1 VKAFVLIKIRTG
13 EVELVLRDLY
23 RIQSLVDAYMTFG
36 PHDAIAMIEAENLKQ
51 IGQIVYSEIQPIP
64 GVLQTLTLLAIESQ
78 KITGMKEAHLKRQL
92 HPN

>member
-1 VKAFVLIKIRTG
+1 MKAFVLIKIRTG

-23 RIQSLVDAYMTFG
+23 RIHAVSDAYMTFG
-36 PHDAIAMIEAENLKQ
+36 PHDAIAMVEAENLKQ

-78 KITGMKEAHLKRQL
+78 KITGMKEVSSKKQF

>member
-1 VKAFVLIKIRTG
+1 MKAFVLIKIRTG

-23 RIQSLVDAYMTFG
+23 RIPAVADAYMTFG
-36 PHDAIAMIEAENLKQ
+36 PHDAIAMIEAEDLKQ

-64 GVLQTLTLLAIESQ
+64 GILQTLTLLAIESQ
-78 KITGMKEAHLKRQL
+78 QIAKIKESKLNQHL

>member
-1 VKAFVLIKIRTG
+1 MKAFVLIKIRTG
-13 EVELVLRDLY
+13 EVQLVLRDLY
-23 RIQSLVDAYMTFG
+23 RIQSVIDAYMTFG

-51 IGQIVYSEIQPIP
+51 IGQVVYSEIQPIP

-78 KITGMKEAHLKRQL
+78 KISDIKEASLKKQL